1 MRCYCPKWLK
11 STKIEQSWQKS
22 NKDEQNRKAGL
33 QFKNMQFN
41 FVVNKNKRRENKSL
55 SNVNKNGLPVY
66 FCLLHVYLID
76 Y

>member
-22 NKDEQNRKAGL
+22 NKVEQNRKAGL
-33 QFKNMQFN
+33 QFKKMQFN
-41 FVVNKNKRRENKSL
+41 FVVNKNKR
-55 SNVNKNGLPVY
+55 NVNKNGLPVY

>member
-22 NKDEQNRKAGL
+22 NKVEQNRKAGL

-41 FVVNKNKRRENKSL
+41 FVGKQK
-55 SNVNKNGLPVY
+55 
-66 FCLLHVYLID
+66 
-76 Y
+76 